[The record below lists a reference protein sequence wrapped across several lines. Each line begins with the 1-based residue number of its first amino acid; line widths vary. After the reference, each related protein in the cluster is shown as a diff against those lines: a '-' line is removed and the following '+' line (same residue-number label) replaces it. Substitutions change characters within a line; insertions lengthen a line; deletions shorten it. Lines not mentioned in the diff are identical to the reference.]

1 MKGAVYHGPY
11 DIRVEERPKPVAGR
25 DGVVLKVRVC
35 GICPIIDLNMW
46 HTMASHE
53 VGRIIGHEVSGEVVE
68 VGTNVTLVKEGDR
81 IYTFD
86 PYVPCYKCPQCLQ
99 GDYWRC
105 ENWGQGMSKNN
116 GAFAEYL
123 WIPFI
128 TPDSHIKF
136 PDTLSFRDLALIEPM
151 HLSIGLAKKVKRG
164 DTVVIIGQHIIGL
177 ALTAQLKKLGVA
189 GKVITSAISKIHC
202 DASAQVGA
210 DMVINGVEED
220 LVRAIM
226 KETNGVGADKVFV
239 CDARP
244 ISFVQGFSCARDAG
258 QVMQGTRNLLAVD
271 PHLSARW
278 AGPEASFTPKQP
290 TFGTGVIYFE
300 TAWGTLGN
308 RMSMWRGALDLIQS
322 GTITAEKYVTHTFPL
337 EQIDEAFKTAVDF
350 HKSIEVQIEL

>member
-11 DIRVEERPKPVAGR
+11 DIRIEDRPKPVAGR
-25 DGVVLKVRVC
+25 DGVVLKVKAC

-46 HTMASHE
+46 QNMASHE

-68 VGTNVTLVKEGDR
+68 VGSNVTLVKEGDR

-105 ENWGQGMSKNN
+105 ENWGQGMGKNN

-136 PDTLSFRDLALIEPM
+136 PKTMSFRDLALIEPV
-151 HLSIGLAKKVKRG
+151 HLSIGLAKKVKPG
-164 DTVVIIGQHIIGL
+164 DTVVIIGQHIVGL

-189 GKVITSAISKIHC
+189 GKIITSAISKIHC
-202 DASAQVGA
+202 HASAEVGS

-220 LVRAIM
+220 LVRAVM
-226 KETNGVGADKVFV
+226 KETKGVGADTVFV

-258 QVMQGTRNLLAVD
+258 KVWQGTRSLLPME
-271 PHLSARW
+271 PHLAAHW
-278 AGPEASFTPKQP
+278 VGPGAATTPKAP
-290 TFGTGVIYFE
+290 TFDTGVIYFE
-300 TAWGTLGN
+300 TAWGTLGP
-308 RMSMWRGALDLIQS
+308 RMPMWQGALELIQA
-322 GTITAEKYVTHTFPL
+322 GTITADKYVTHVFPL
-337 EQIDEAFKTAVDF
+337 EKIIEAFETAMDF
-350 HKSIEVQIEL
+350 HKAIEVQIEP

>member
-11 DIRVEERPKPVAGR
+11 DLRIEERPKPTAGR
-25 DGVVLKVRVC
+25 NEVVLKVKAC

-46 HTMASHE
+46 QNMASPQL
-53 VGRIIGHEVSGEVVE
+53 GRIIGHEVSGEVVE
-68 VGTNVTLVKEGDR
+68 VGANVTLVKKGDR

-105 ENWGQGMSKNN
+105 ENWGQGMGKNE

-128 TPDSHIKF
+128 TPDSHIKL
-136 PDTLSFRDLALIEPM
+136 PNNLSFNDLALIEPM
-151 HLSIGLAKKVKRG
+151 HLAIGLAKKVKPG

-189 GKVITSAISKIHC
+189 SKIITSAISKKHC
-202 DASAQVGA
+202 AASAEVGA
-210 DMVINGVEED
+210 DMVINGVDKD
-220 LVRAIM
+220 LVREIM
-226 KETNGVGADKVFV
+226 KETKGMGADTVFV

-258 QVMQGTRNLLAVD
+258 KVWHGTRDVLPLESHTAAHWV
-271 PHLSARW
+271 
-278 AGPEASFTPKQP
+278 GPGAATTPKKP
-290 TFGTGVIYFE
+290 TFDPGVIYFE
-300 TAWGTLGN
+300 TAWGTLGP
-308 RMSMWRGALDLIQS
+308 RIPMWHGALELIQS
-322 GTITAEKYVTHTFPL
+322 GTITAKKYVTHVFPL
-337 EQIDEAFKTAVDF
+337 DRINEAFRVAMNF
-350 HKSIEVQIEL
+350 HESIEVQIEP